1 MYTHLID
8 AFDTTAKGVIYTY
21 YICHHEFCPNS
32 EIMILTPKYLSVPA
46 LGTRPSLTHA
56 EVFTA

>member
-21 YICHHEFCPNS
+21 YICPNS
-32 EIMILTPKYLSVPA
+32 ENMILTPKYLSVPP
-46 LGTRPSLTHA
+46 LGARPSLTHA
-56 EVFTA
+56 EVFNA